1 MIDSMGVSEKV
12 RRSGRVVAVQ
22 PRKRFMRSF
31 HEKVS
36 KLQTKWSAPLRLDRC
51 G

>member
-1 MIDSMGVSEKV
+1 MVGSMSSAEKEAW
-12 RRSGRVVAVQ
+12 SGRVVAVQ

-36 KLQTKWSAPLRLDRC
+36 KSPTKIGDYRPS
-51 G
+51 

>member
-1 MIDSMGVSEKV
+1 METQMIDLMGVSEKV
-12 RRSGRVVAVQ
+12 LRSDRVVAVQ

-36 KLQTKWSAPLRLDRC
+36 KSPTKIGDYRSS
-51 G
+51 

>member
-1 MIDSMGVSEKV
+1 MIDLMGVSEKV

-36 KLQTKWSAPLRLDRC
+36 KSQTKVGDYRSS
-51 G
+51 